1 MAPDSTAR
9 RPLPPVLLDRL
20 ATDAGEL
27 EGLQAIV
34 RFGSHGTAR
43 QRIDSDLDLAF
54 LGCRP
59 WPPSVLADLA
69 TRLDPL
75 SDLPVQCVDLRA
87 VPGLV
92 ALEML
97 EDAEPVLVR
106 DALALGL
113 FQTHLD
119 AERLNLARW
128 RSGILEDIA
137 RRGTV
142 RGG

>member
-1 MAPDSTAR
+1 MVPHLIAR
-9 RPLPPVLLDRL
+9 RPLPTALRERL
-20 ATDAGEL
+20 AAEAGQL
-27 EGLQAIV
+27 EGFQAIV
-34 RFGSHGTAR
+34 RFGSHGTVYER
-43 QRIDSDLDLAF
+43 PDSDLDLAF
-54 LGCRP
+54 LGCRA
-59 WPPSVLADLA
+59 WPTSVLVAVA
-69 TRLDPL
+69 ARLDPL
-75 SDLPVQCVDLRA
+75 SELPVQCVDLRA

-97 EDAEPVLVR
+97 EHAEPVVVH

-119 AERLNLARW
+119 AERLNLTRW